1 MMNHNPTQEQ
11 VHADTEW
18 TLGCHIFLSKS
29 RHVTSNLLYDHKL
42 ISTYFIYG
50 TEKCGF
56 TYAQYK
62 IIYTI
67 YTK

>member
-1 MMNHNPTQEQ
+1 MMNHNSTQEQ
-11 VHADTEW
+11 VHGDTEW
-18 TLGCHIFLSKS
+18 TRGCHIFLSKS

-42 ISTYFIYG
+42 APILLIELKKSG
-50 TEKCGF
+50 S